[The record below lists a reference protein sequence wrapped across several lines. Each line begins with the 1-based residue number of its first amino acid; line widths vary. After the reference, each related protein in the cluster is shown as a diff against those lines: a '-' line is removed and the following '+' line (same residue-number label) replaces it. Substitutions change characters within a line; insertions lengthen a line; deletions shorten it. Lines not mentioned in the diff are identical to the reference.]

1 MDRAKV
7 DYNQIANT
15 YHARYTGSKLDGIDS
30 ALMELAGRN
39 SAKSILE
46 VGCGTGYWI
55 ESLRAKTFAKV
66 FGLDA
71 STGMLGKAAQ
81 RLGHEGLVLAA
92 ANRLPFR
99 ERSFELLFCVNALHH
114 FDDPADFLMQAARL
128 LIPGGVFAII
138 GIDPRTVHRYHY
150 EYFEGAL
157 ELDLK
162 RYPSYGQII
171 DGLGRAGFA
180 NVELRIVDPYDT
192 YFTGKEIYQ
201 DSFLD
206 KPSNS
211 LLALLSDETY
221 TKGLQKIEE
230 AIAAN
235 PMVQFHS
242 KVDFGMITGR
252 APLSSR

>member
-1 MDRAKV
+1 MDRSKV
-7 DYNQIANT
+7 DYDQIARN
-15 YHARYTGSKLDGIDS
+15 YHTRFNGSKLEGIDS
-30 ALMELAGRN
+30 ALVELAVRG

-46 VGCGTGYWI
+46 AGCGTGYWI
-55 ESLRAKTFAKV
+55 ESLRAKTVAKV

-71 STGMLGKAAQ
+71 SIGMLGQAAR
-81 RLGHEGLVLAA
+81 RLGHEGLVLAV
-92 ANRLPFR
+92 ANRMPFR
-99 ERSFELLFCVNALHH
+99 ERSFDLVFCVNALHH
-114 FDDPADFLMQAARL
+114 FDDPADFLTLAARL
-128 LIPGGVFAII
+128 LVPGGVFAVI

-201 DSFLD
+201 DPFLE
-206 KPSNS
+206 KQSNS
-211 LLALLSDETY
+211 LLALLSDDTY
-221 TKGLQKIEE
+221 AKGMQTIEN

-235 PMVQFHS
+235 PLVKFRS

-252 APLSSR
+252 APLSSP